1 VSTDEQLAWEHRLR
15 TRAAAAAGIGALAG
29 FLGRLISYQAYLRG
43 PDDGP
48 GAPLRAADFL
58 HDKSGVLLLGAA
70 VSAVG
75 LLAIAYVLGYL
86 ARATRARR
94 PNLHRGVLIVA
105 VSGAVGLAVAQL
117 VNQIA
122 INARVS
128 DFIASGSRNYFEA
141 RDLLNTGSILAAQ
154 TIGLAAT
161 LALGFG
167 FVLISVNAMRV
178 GLITRFLGY
187 LGVFVGLL
195 AVFPIVFPV
204 PIVQTFWLIAI
215 AMMLLQQYPKEL
227 PAAWR
232 TGKAEPWP
240 TGRELPSAGG
250 PVDRPP
256 APAPAGRGPAAA
268 AAAPAPRKPP
278 DKRKRKRRR

>member
-15 TRAAAAAGIGALAG
+15 TRAAAAAALGALAG
-29 FLGRLISYQAYLRG
+29 FLGRLITFQAYLDAPKDG
-43 PDDGP
+43 PD
-48 GAPLRAADFL
+48 APLRAADFL
-58 HDKSGVLLLGAA
+58 HDKSGVLLLGAV
-70 VSAVG
+70 VSAIG
-75 LLAIAYVLGYL
+75 LFAIAYALGYL
-86 ARATRARR
+86 ARSTRARR
-94 PNLHRGVLIVA
+94 PSLHRGILVVA
-105 VSGAVGLAVAQL
+105 VGGAVGLAVGQL
-117 VNQIA
+117 ANQIA
-122 INARVS
+122 VNAQVS

-141 RDLLNTGSILAAQ
+141 RELLTTGPIIAAQ

-167 FVLISVNAMRV
+167 FVLISINAMRV

-187 LGVFVGLL
+187 LGVFAGLL
-195 AVFPIVFPV
+195 AVFPIIFPV

-227 PAAWR
+227 PLAWR

-240 TGRELPSAGG
+240 TGRELAPADG

-256 APAPAGRGPAAA
+256 APAPAGPGAAA
-268 AAAPAPRKPP
+268 AAAPAPRK
-278 DKRKRKRRR
+278 RKRKRRR